1 MTVNA
6 RLNGSNWN
14 IENGYESNVEEDEI
28 YPHRAFGSGWQHR
41 FHVVLGINVDD
52 KSQYCNPFANGFR
65 AALHV
70 PDELPRIPDDYIFIP
85 IDQEI
90 YVSIKPNVITTSNGL
105 RNYSPKKRGCYFKFE
120 RRLQFFRT
128 YSQLKCESECEANFT
143 LNSCGC
149 IKFSMPSKSI
159 SWLYWDVSF
168 KLNFLLL
175 SQEAKR
181 QMPAKL
187 IKIRAISAPKMN
199 LQGTSS
205 LKSAIVCQTALQ
217 LLTVRKFPRL
227 KICIQTAK

>member
-14 IENGYESNVEEDEI
+14 IENGYESNVKENEI
-28 YPHRAFGSGWQHR
+28 YPHRVFGSGWQHR
-41 FHVVLGINVDD
+41 LHIMLGINVDD
-52 KSQYCNPFANGFR
+52 KSHYCNPLAHGFR

-120 RRLQFFRT
+120 RRLQFFRS
-128 YSQLKCESECEANFT
+128 YSQLKCETECEANFT

-159 SWLYWDVSF
+159 AGLYCDFPF
-168 KLNFLLL
+168 KTNFFLLL
-175 SQEAKR
+175 QEAKR
-181 QMPAKL
+181 QMPVKL
-187 IKIRAISAPKMN
+187 TKIRAISVPKMN
-199 LQGTSS
+199 SQRTYS

-217 LLTVRKFPRL
+217 
-227 KICIQTAK
+227 